1 MFIFVLQGIWLHIS
15 ELAGKDLDYGVIGK
29 FLLYLTPS
37 LIPLVLPL
45 TILVSSIMVFG
56 SFAENYEFAAMKS
69 SGISLQRAMRSLIV
83 FIGFLSITALFFA
96 NTVIPWAEFKSI
108 NLRYNIRELKPAMA
122 IVEGAF
128 NEIGNVNIKVGEK
141 YGKDGEK
148 FKDVIIHKKTPKKL
162 GNYTVIKAESGELV
176 STNDNGLALILYN
189 GNYYDE
195 LQPKDYKERKKKPF
209 LKSYFDKYNIN
220 IDLSNFND
228 VDLDETKYNYSYK
241 MLDIPEL
248 NESLDSLSQDLNR
261 DKKNFSRN
269 ILVRSG
275 SRRLGED
282 TLSQNKKKT
291 PMGKRIESFKKVE
304 DTITYDI
311 NTIEEFFDSYDANKK
326 QQIVNIALGAVR
338 GTVSN
343 INGKEG
349 IFKSKAS
356 RLNKTEIQLHE
367 KYALAVACFILFF
380 VGAPLGAIIRKGGMG
395 LPMVIA
401 ILLFLTY
408 HFIGIFAKNSA
419 ENGTISPFIA
429 SWLSTFIMLPLGVYL
444 TYRATTDQGFINT
457 DFITEP
463 IRNFFLKIGLG
474 KKKKVLSNFQTIKDL
489 NQKISVDKEDVEKL
503 KAYSDEKLIDI
514 VKNYKAYNFS
524 EDYRIAV
531 LRILNTRGVT
541 QIELKKAG
549 NLYNKEYIELE
560 VLLSNIS
567 NLFLTTNTLFIL
579 LYIFPIIIAILNNNV
594 DSDILIITFL
604 VIALINLILFYVSL
618 FRLDKR
624 LNRIN
629 QITGNENNLPMYSFL
644 FLGPVFYFFF
654 YFQYK
659 NQIKALK
666 RDLSSKTN

>member
-1 MFIFVLQGIWLHIS
+1 MLQGIWLHIS
-15 ELAGKDLDYGVIGK
+15 ELAGKDLDYAVIGK

-37 LIPLVLPL
+37 LVPLVLPL
-45 TILVSSIMVFG
+45 TILVSSIIVFG

-83 FIGFLSITALFFA
+83 FISFLSITALFFA

-128 NEIGNVNIKVGEK
+128 NEIGNVNIKVAEK

-176 STNDNGLALILYN
+176 STSDNGLALILYN

-195 LQPKDYKERKKKPF
+195 LQPKDYQERKKKPF

-248 NESLDSLSQDLNR
+248 NESLDSLSQDFNQ

-275 SRRLGED
+275 ARRLGED
-282 TLSQNKKKT
+282 TISINKVKS
-291 PMGKRIESFKKVE
+291 PMAKRIESSKNIEK
-304 DTITYDI
+304 DTITYDV
-311 NTIEEFFDSYDANKK
+311 NTVEEFFDSYEVGKQ

-338 GTVSN
+338 GTISN
-343 INGKEG
+343 IKGKEG
-349 IFKSKAS
+349 IFKSKTS

-380 VGAPLGAIIRKGGMG
+380 VGAPLGAIIRKGGLG
-395 LPMVIA
+395 LPMVVA

-419 ENGTISPFIA
+419 EDGTVSPFIA
-429 SWLSTFIMLPLGVYL
+429 TWLSTFIMFPLSIYL

-457 DFITEP
+457 DAITEP
-463 IRNFFLKIGLG
+463 FKKFFVKLG
-474 KKKKVLSNFQTIKDL
+474 FVKKKKDFSRLQIIKNLD
-489 NQKISVDKEDVEKL
+489 QEIKISKEEVEKL
-503 KAYSDEKLIDI
+503 ESYGDERLKDI
-514 VKNYKAYNFS
+514 VKNYKVYHFS
-524 EDYRIAV
+524 EDFRIAALRV
-531 LRILNTRGVT
+531 LNSRGIT
-541 QIELKKAG
+541 QAELKKAG
-549 NLYNKEYIELE
+549 NLYNEDYLELE
-560 VLLSNIS
+560 YLHSTIS
-567 NLFLTTNTLFIL
+567 NLFLTTNIFFIL
-579 LYIFPIIIAILNNNV
+579 MYIFPIATAIVNNNV
-594 DSDILIITFL
+594 NSETL
-604 VIALINLILFYVSL
+604 VITLLVITLSAILMFYVSL

-624 LNRIN
+624 LHKIN
-629 QITGNENNLPMYSFL
+629 SITDNDGNLPMYAFL

-666 RDLSSKTN
+666 RDLSSKSN